1 MLSRAATLLKESATS
16 IESLED
22 TMESFIPAYTDMA
35 GKPLPA
41 NTINVLVIRSISSV
55 FVLKS
60 VIKDYNPDKD
70 TTFPSHKQRLN
81 VPKCNF

>member
-1 MLSRAATLLKESATS
+1 
-16 IESLED
+16 
-22 TMESFIPAYTDMA
+22 MESFTSAYTDMA
-35 GKPLPA
+35 GKLLPA
-41 NTINVLVIRSISSV
+41 NTIKVLVMRSISSV

-60 VIKDYNPDKD
+60 VLEDYYPDKD

>member
-1 MLSRAATLLKESATS
+1 
-16 IESLED
+16 
-22 TMESFIPAYTDMA
+22 MA

-41 NTINVLVIRSISSV
+41 NTIKVLVMRSISSV

-60 VIKDYNPDKD
+60 VIKDYYPDKD